1 MDKKRNGGF
10 TLLELLAVMAFIA
23 LLTGSVLLLL
33 NGSVQRFRVQSQ
45 LLDSFQ
51 MARLGIDQMTRD
63 IHGAGYPPANTGWSF
78 PAGQPLA
85 TPFSWDPGYVAGT
98 PCTVGATC
106 TMPIASDLII
116 EVSNPGAGVGVQ
128 WIRYTLNGTTLM
140 RGVVTKTAVTD
151 AVAATA
157 AAGVMFPFV
166 SNVINTAQGVP
177 VFTFVCQDTSTPP
190 VPKLCTDGTLTAPNN
205 TAAYIRQVE
214 ITLIVQSAQPDP
226 KTGTFPTASLNSDA
240 RVLNPIQ

>member
-1 MDKKRNGGF
+1 
-10 TLLELLAVMAFIA
+10 MASAFA
-23 LLTGSVLLLL
+23 
-33 NGSVQRFRVQSQ
+33 
-45 LLDSFQ
+45 
-51 MARLGIDQMTRD
+51 
-63 IHGAGYPPANTGWSF
+63 
-78 PAGQPLA
+78 
-85 TPFSWDPGYVAGT
+85 WDPGYVAGT

-106 TMPIASDLII
+106 TNPTASDLII
-116 EVSNPGAGVGVQ
+116 EVNSNPAAGTGVQ
-128 WIRYTLNGTTLM
+128 WVRYTLNGTTLM
-140 RGVVTKTAVTD
+140 RGVVTKTAATD
-151 AVAATA
+151 AVTATA

-166 SNVINTAQGVP
+166 SNVINTAQAVP
-177 VFTFVCQDTSTPP
+177 VFTFVCQDNSTPP